1 MQMDLERIP
10 DCKMETGLF
19 IGLETSLLSK
29 IKLLC
34 YGDFFYFPWYRY
46 LVDKKKTIGMEGV
59 FQASYSPLNSLD
71 MLIKYS
77 YKNKAKNYQDTE
89 ESKLV
94 LPNIPAAIALSADL
108 FTIECFAVENSCGIC
123 TFGSVETGGF

>member
-1 MQMDLERIP
+1 
-10 DCKMETGLF
+10 
-19 IGLETSLLSK
+19 
-29 IKLLC
+29 
-34 YGDFFYFPWYRY
+34 
-46 LVDKKKTIGMEGV
+46 MEGV

-94 LPNIPAAIALSADL
+94 LPNIRQRLHYQLTYSPLSFL
-108 FTIECFAVENSCGIC
+108 RWKTVCGNMC
-123 TFGSVETGGF
+123 VRMCGNGRLLTVGHWVVV

>member
-10 DCKMETGLF
+10 EYKMKRDFF

-29 IKLLC
+29 MKLLC

-59 FQASYSPLNSLD
+59 FS
-71 MLIKYS
+71 I
-77 YKNKAKNYQDTE
+77 
-89 ESKLV
+89 
-94 LPNIPAAIALSADL
+94 L
-108 FTIECFAVENSCGIC
+108 FTVKF
-123 TFGSVETGGF
+123 TGYVDKV

>member
-1 MQMDLERIP
+1 MI
-10 DCKMETGLF
+10 
-19 IGLETSLLSK
+19 S
-29 IKLLC
+29 
-34 YGDFFYFPWYRY
+34 FYFPWYRY

-89 ESKLV
+89 EV
-94 LPNIPAAIALSADL
+94 N
-108 FTIECFAVENSCGIC
+108 
-123 TFGSVETGGF
+123 